1 MEGYKSKIG
10 KRQMLQYMGGMYENS
25 LVVYREYL
33 GNACDAVEEA
43 LRQNIILNR
52 KHANIA
58 VTIDTF
64 NKRIIIHDVGIG
76 IAKADIGPCL
86 VSVASSNKYK
96 KDLVGRFGIGRL
108 NGAKYCDRI
117 VYETSV
123 KGEDIKSTLVW
134 DVAEARR
141 LCEDDAEDLD
151 TTEIIDK
158 VTHRLPE
165 QPEDVDTHYCKVT
178 LENVNDPHLMDEDAV
193 RQYISE
199 IVSVDYSLEFKDNAL
214 SPSLDLP
221 MNAGYEERFNN
232 LWVYEVTVNNH
243 PVEKTYR
250 SEFNDKHLGVI
261 QCFTLNDDKTQ
272 EELAWGW
279 FSLNRTAE
287 QLNDLPFSF
296 IRARH
301 HNFQIGDSS
310 FLTKYHKNTTA
321 ANYII
326 GELHIT
332 HPNIT
337 PTGSRDGFEAG
348 ADLRRLETALRKKLL
363 KIYKQYDNASHF
375 RSNVIGVVAK
385 LNTEIAGIKLS
396 LKEES
401 DPDEKAKLKDK
412 IKKALT
418 DRKNA
423 LGLSSKYQT
432 YFEDNGLWAIVEDIV
447 DAVNES
453 TIEQYNNKA
462 KVQKADAQIPELKL
476 EEFKPNAPKPASPNT
491 PNSQSNEDTDPKQ
504 QDNPSGENIFGSN
517 TTPGGLPTTPTEP
530 PVPNEMD
537 DYKSLST
544 VERALVRKF
553 LSVINSMSDLP
564 DKQKTKLKTRLR
576 KKIIK

>member
-1 MEGYKSKIG
+1 MEGHKSKIG
-10 KRQMLQYMGGMYENS
+10 KHQMLQYMGGMYKNP

-43 LRQNIILNR
+43 LRQNIIPNR
-52 KHANIA
+52 KFANIA
-58 VTIDTF
+58 VTIDTY
-64 NKRIIIHDVGIG
+64 NRSISIHDVGIG
-76 IAKADIGPCL
+76 IARADIGPLL
-86 VSVASSNKYK
+86 VDVASSKK
-96 KDLVGRFGIGRL
+96 KDLVGRHGIGRL
-108 NGAKYCDRI
+108 NGAQYCNRI
-117 VYETSV
+117 VYETSY
-123 KGEDIKSTLVW
+123 KGEDVKSTLVW
-134 DVAEARR
+134 DVEEARR
-141 LCEDDAEDLD
+141 LCKDDVEDLD
-151 TTEIIDK
+151 TTQIIDR
-158 VTHRLPE
+158 VTHLLPKE
-165 QPEDVDTHYCKVT
+165 PEDINAHYCKVT
-178 LENVNDPHLMDEDAV
+178 LEGVNDSYLMDEDAV

-199 IVSVDYSLEFKDNAL
+199 IVSVDYSLEFKDNAI
-214 SPSLDLP
+214 SPALDQP
-221 MNAGYEERFNN
+221 MNANYAQRFSD
-232 LWVYEVTVNNH
+232 LWVYEVTVNSH

-250 SEFNDKHLGVI
+250 SEYGDKHLGII
-261 QCFTLNDDKTQ
+261 QCFTLIDDKTQ

-279 FSLNRTAE
+279 FALNRTAE

-296 IRARH
+296 MRARH
-301 HNFQIGDSS
+301 HNFQIGDRSL
-310 FLTKYHKNTTA
+310 LTDYHKNNTA
-321 ANYII
+321 ANYVV
-326 GELHIT
+326 GELHVT
-332 HPNIT
+332 NPNIT

-348 ADLRRLETALRKKLL
+348 ADLRHLETALRKKLL

-385 LNTEIAGIKLS
+385 LNTEIAWIKLS

-401 DPDEKAKLKDK
+401 DPDEKAKLKEK
-412 IKKALT
+412 IKKAVA

-423 LGLSSKYQT
+423 LVLSSKYQA

-453 TIEQYNNKA
+453 TIKQYNNKA

-476 EEFKPNAPKPASPNT
+476 EEFKPNTPQQISPST
-491 PNSQSNEDTDPKQ
+491 TSSQPNGDTDPKQ
-504 QDNPSGENIFGSN
+504 PESSDGKNFPGNN
-517 TTPGGLPTTPTEP
+517 TTSGGLPTTPTET

-564 DKQKTKLKTRLR
+564 DKQKTKLKARLR